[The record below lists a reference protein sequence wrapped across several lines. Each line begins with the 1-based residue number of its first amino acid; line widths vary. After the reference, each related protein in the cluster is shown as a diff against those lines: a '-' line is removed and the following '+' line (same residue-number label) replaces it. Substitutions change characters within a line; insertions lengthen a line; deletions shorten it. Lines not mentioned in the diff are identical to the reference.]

1 MTTIHPVPAKRD
13 HIEGKDLRPMPMWPA
28 EMMPRPIATNRNAV
42 WYAGEDL
49 TTCVYESDD
58 GSVAFTDLPYDEHVH
73 ILNGKAVLTSVD
85 GRVDTYGPGDWFVAP
100 KGWSGTWE
108 MTGGY
113 RELIVFHT
121 ASLLAA
127 AKRWGIDG

>member
-1 MTTIHPVPAKRD
+1 VTSIHPVAARRD
-13 HIEGKDLRPMPMWPA
+13 QLEGRDLPPMPMWPA
-28 EMMPRPIATNRNAV
+28 EMMPRPIASNRNAV

-49 TTCVYESDD
+49 ISCFYESDD
-58 GSVAFTDLPYDEHVH
+58 GVVAFTDLPYDEHVH
-73 ILNGKAVLTSVD
+73 ILNGRAVLTSVG

-108 MTGGY
+108 MTDGY

-121 ASLLAA
+121 ASLVKAA
-127 AKRWGIDG
+127 QEWGID